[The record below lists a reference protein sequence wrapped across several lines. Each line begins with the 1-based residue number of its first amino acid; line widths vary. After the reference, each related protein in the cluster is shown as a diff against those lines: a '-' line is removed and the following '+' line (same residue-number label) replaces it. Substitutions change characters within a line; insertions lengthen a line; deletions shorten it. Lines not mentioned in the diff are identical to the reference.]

1 VARRTSRSTFRG
13 ATYTRRGTFWGRSPS
28 DTGPT
33 VLAKQTAV
41 IDSSAV
47 PVVQGETIVRTRG
60 FINVRSDQTASS
72 EDGPGALGACVLSD
86 EAVAAAGA
94 AVPTPYTNADSD
106 MWFLHQFFDWSM
118 QSVAADV
125 QPTMFQRYDFDS
137 KAMRKM
143 QQGETL
149 AFIVENG
156 SVTYGMSYFL
166 HFAVLFKVA

>member
-1 VARRTSRSTFRG
+1 MARRSTTSTFRG
-13 ATYTRRGTFWGRSPS
+13 RTYTRRGTFWGRSPA
-28 DTGPT
+28 DTGVT
-33 VLAKQTAV
+33 ILAKNTAV
-41 IDSSAV
+41 IDSTAV

-60 FINVRSDQTASS
+60 FINVRSDQVDAA

-94 AVPTPYTNADSD
+94 AVPTPYSNADSD
-106 MWFLHQFFDWSM
+106 MWFLHQFFDWSV
-118 QSVAADV
+118 SLGAHEFN
-125 QPTMFQRYDFDS
+125 PLQRYEFDS

-156 SVTYGMSYFL
+156 SVTNGLEYYL